1 MPVGIATG
9 TYNCTLV
16 VEDRGA
22 QNGGSYCGL
31 INQMNTSNSI
41 EFSFTYVK
49 PPIDGACGA
58 LYS

>member
-1 MPVGIATG
+1 MLTGVATG
-9 TYNCTLV
+9 AYNCTLV

-22 QNGGSYCGL
+22 QNGGSCGL

-41 EFSFTYVK
+41 NFSFTYVK